1 MMGLPEFIVSVLGAL
16 VLGFTLHF
24 VWRSKKNLR
33 INDVPA
39 ATSIGDNDNWKLKY
53 YNDMDMQERDQQ
65 QLREQLNVLQESEQI
80 LTIELEESRKE
91 IENLRLDLADSN
103 KELDDT
109 RKELDDTRK
118 ELDDAQKALDSSG
131 KELDDSRKE
140 LEELQYQPA
149 AAIQATPALE
159 VPTPLAATPGA
170 GVANGMVTAPTGAA
184 ADYLS
189 QLRSAQERLIEHNLS
204 IHRLLQHIE
213 LLGEAEKK
221 NQELQHLNTQLYEQ
235 LRSSE
240 QLLSEKDGEISY
252 LRHQQKLAE
261 EMSLRLD
268 NAYEEYHH
276 LQEKLEKLQSYL
288 TQPFKRGADYEE
300 LQGNYYK
307 LGKEHDELKLRQISL
322 REENQRLSRILSDTE
337 EKLKEAN
344 FQRLQFQKRTVF
356 LEELN
361 HDLQEISEHNK
372 KIEGQLRRVSDMEA
386 LLAKVTAPSNDSGI
400 SSNG

>member
-1 MMGLPEFIVSVLGAL
+1 MGLPEFIVSVLGAL
-16 VLGFTLHF
+16 ILGFTLHF
-24 VWRSKKNLR
+24 FWRSKKSLW
-33 INDVPA
+33 INDAPPT
-39 ATSIGDNDNWKLKY
+39 TSIGDNDNWKLKY
-53 YNDMDMQERDQQ
+53 YNDMDMQERAQQ
-65 QLREQLNVLQESEQI
+65 QLRERVNELQDNEQI

-91 IENLRLDLADSN
+91 IENLHLDLAD
-103 KELDDT
+103 
-109 RKELDDTRK
+109 
-118 ELDDAQKALDSSG
+118 AG
-131 KELDDSRKE
+131 KELDDSRKELDESRKE
-140 LEELQYQPA
+140 LEELQYQPPVVE
-149 AAIQATPALE
+149 AIPALE
-159 VPTPLAATPGA
+159 AEVPAS
-170 GVANGMVTAPTGAA
+170 PT

-189 QLRSAQERLIEHNLS
+189 QLRSAQEKLVEHNIS

-221 NQELQHLNTQLYEQ
+221 NQDLQLLNAQLYEQ
-235 LRSSE
+235 LRNAE
-240 QLLSEKDGEISY
+240 QLVSEKDGEISY
-252 LRHQQKLAE
+252 LRHQQKLAG

-268 NAYEEYHH
+268 KAYEEYHL
-276 LQEKLEKLQSYL
+276 LQEKLEKLQGYL

-322 REENQRLSRILSDTE
+322 REENQRLSRILADAE

-372 KIEGQLRRVSDMEA
+372 KIESQLRRVSDMET
-386 LLAKVTAPSNDSGI
+386 LLAKVTGPDNDMPN
-400 SSNG
+400 NG